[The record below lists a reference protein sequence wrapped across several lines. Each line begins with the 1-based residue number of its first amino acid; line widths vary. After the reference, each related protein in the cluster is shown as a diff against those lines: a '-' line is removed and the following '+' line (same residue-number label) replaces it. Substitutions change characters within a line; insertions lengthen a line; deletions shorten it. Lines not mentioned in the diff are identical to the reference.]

1 MGSQEKAND
10 GALTAPVSHAPWQR
24 ALRVR
29 PPSVL
34 IVEVQRTGGNIGVV
48 LAAFVVAGCG
58 GGGGGAPIP
67 IDQLDAQL
75 FAVFCHKMFICC
87 DATEIAAI
95 DPTIVDEVT
104 CEASLSAIHS
114 MSPGDGKALVDAGL
128 ATYDGARARAC
139 LDAVSA
145 LPCST
150 WGGPFGNVPIPQ
162 CDGVYTGTLPA
173 GSACAT
179 SGECTS
185 DYCGNA
191 PAGGPACAAPV
202 MLGESCELAPCVAGL
217 ACVSH
222 SSGGPRTCGHAFA
235 DGESCLDNPDC
246 TSGHC
251 TTDAA
256 TGLSACSRPATCNGI

>member
-1 MGSQEKAND
+1 
-10 GALTAPVSHAPWQR
+10 VRR
-24 ALRVR
+24 AFAD
-29 PPSVL
+29 
-34 IVEVQRTGGNIGVV
+34 IGFV

-58 GGGGGAPIP
+58 GGGGGGGASIP

-75 FAVFCHKMFICC
+75 FAVFCHKMFACC
-87 DATEIAAI
+87 DATEIAAV
-95 DPTIVDEVT
+95 DPTIVDEAT
-104 CEASLSAIHS
+104 CEASLSAIHA
-114 MSPGDGKALVDAGL
+114 MSPGNDKALVDAGL
-128 ATYDGARARAC
+128 AIYDGDRARAC

-162 CDGVYTGTLPA
+162 CDGVFTGTLPA
-173 GSACAT
+173 GSACGI
-179 SGECTS
+179 SGECAS

-191 PAGGPACAAPV
+191 PTGGLACAAPV
-202 MLGESCELAPCVAGL
+202 MLGESCEFAPCVSGL
-217 ACVSH
+217 ACVSNG
-222 SSGGPRTCGHAFA
+222 SSGGPRICGHAFA
-235 DGESCLDNPDC
+235 DGSSCLYNPDC